1 MTGAAAAVSTDMVL
15 RLLRRRLGVLGFSS
29 FSYSSSSVQA
39 CGREGAAAAAEAA
52 TAARGECRANA
63 AVGDGPMVFGLSGA
77 QLRGD
82 SGDSG
87 GVRARMRRG

>member
-1 MTGAAAAVSTDMVL
+1 MVL

-29 FSYSSSSVQA
+29 SAQA
-39 CGREGAAAAAEAA
+39 CGREGAAAAA
-52 TAARGECRANA
+52 AARGECRANA

-82 SGDSG
+82 SG
-87 GVRARMRRG
+87 GVRARMQRG